1 MMKLTISKICKML
14 KIILPL
20 RGMKMNEKR
29 RLYIILSTIIFLF
42 ATIVPTIF
50 AIETSYKTIRVRI
63 SMKDDAPKT
72 INVVLSGAYYLAEN
86 PDINLPEGEYA
97 VSIIDTNK
105 VKIKGNGVAKTIGTS
120 LTFIRQKYSGTGD
133 HHLRINNTLYGSINY
148 LGDMKFN
155 VSSGKLVVTNHVPL
169 EQYLYGVVAHEMSN
183 SFPLEALKAQAVS
196 ARSYAIKSFST
207 SRDYDI
213 GDTPASQVYK
223 GYNPNYTNVIKAVNE
238 TKGQVV
244 TYNGNIISTYYSAS
258 NGGQTELPGNTW
270 GGGTA
275 KNNAYPYLAQKD
287 DPYDTRN
294 PSSLYQEVFVPK
306 AVDGTKYVAAESN
319 IDGEFVVR
327 IVGVTTAANIRSGP
341 GTNHSIVGTAPL
353 NAIYKW
359 ISTTTTKDS
368 AGYLWHKINF
378 TGNEDDPAY
387 IREDLGQKIENGRF
401 VYSNPI
407 LTDIQSQVFEKIKDS
422 KNINKPTDIKI
433 NSVNTFANGKE
444 RWPGTGSR
452 SYVTANAGV
461 TVQYY
466 AEGSSSLSSKINEN
480 VVVEL
485 MKTNSN
491 GSYLMGHPY
500 LNSNLRLR
508 GVKAAKDSSGL
519 DGYAIT
525 NARYGH
531 GVGMSQRGAQQ
542 MAKEGKTYKEILAFY
557 FDKTQIKTYD
567 TTVPELPSRGDSTD
581 TTQPAPTISS
591 SKHKLQSNSVTG
603 IAEKT
608 SVSAFLGNFSV
619 NNGSLSLVAADKK
632 AKTSGNV
639 GTGDV
644 LYLKDGSG
652 KTVKSYSVVI
662 YGDVNGDGEISIMD
676 LLRVQRHL
684 LDVSKVQGIY
694 SSAADVSKDGKVT
707 IADLLRIQ
715 RHLLNVSKITQ

>member
-1 MMKLTISKICKML
+1 MSKKSKISIYL
-14 KIILPL
+14 SVFIL
-20 RGMKMNEKR
+20 
-29 RLYIILSTIIFLF
+29 LF
-42 ATIVPTIF
+42 VSIAPTIF
-50 AIETSYKTIRVRI
+50 ASTDYKVIRARI
-63 SMKDDAPKT
+63 TMSPASPKT
-72 INVVLSGAYYLAEN
+72 INFSLSGSYYLAEN
-86 PDINLPEGEYA
+86 PDLVLAEGDYTLS
-97 VSIIDTNK
+97 VVDTNK
-105 VKIKGNGVAKTIGTS
+105 VKIKGKNIDVTVGSQVN
-120 LTFIRQKYSGTGD
+120 FIRQKHSGTGS
-133 HHLRINNTLYGSINY
+133 HHLTLKGTVHGTVNY
-148 LGDMKFN
+148 LGNMRFH
-155 VSSGKLVVTNHVPL
+155 VSSGSFVVTNHVPL
-169 EQYLYGVVAHEMSN
+169 EQYLYGVVAYEMSN
-183 SFPLEALKAQAVS
+183 VFPMEALKAQAVS
-196 ARSYAIKSFST
+196 ARSYAIRSFSST
-207 SRDYDI
+207 RDYDI
-213 GDTPASQVYK
+213 GDTASTQVYR
-223 GYNPNYTNVIKAVNE
+223 GYNPNFTNVIKAVDD

-244 TYNGNIISTYYSAS
+244 TYNGKIIATYYSAS

-270 GGGTA
+270 GGGTT

-287 DPYDTRN
+287 DPYDTAN

-306 AVDGTKYVAAESN
+306 TVDGTKYTATESN
-319 IDGEFVVR
+319 VDGDFVVR

-341 GTNHSIVGTAPL
+341 GTNFSIVGTAPL
-353 NAIYKW
+353 NSMYKW
-359 ISTTTTKDS
+359 ISTTSEKDS
-368 AGYLWHKINF
+368 AGFYWHRINF
-378 TGNEDDPAY
+378 TGNEADTAY

-407 LTDIQSQVFEKIKDS
+407 LTDIQSQVFEKIKS
-422 KNINKPTDIKI
+422 SRNIKNATDIKI

-461 TVQYY
+461 TVQFY
-466 AEGSSSLSSKINEN
+466 AEGSSSLSTKINEN
-480 VVVEL
+480 IVIEL

-491 GSYLMGHPY
+491 GSYLMSHPY

-508 GVKAAKDSSGL
+508 GVKTAKDSGGL
-519 DGYAIT
+519 DGYVIT

-542 MAKEGKTYKEILAFY
+542 MARDGKTYREILSFY
-557 FDKTQIKTYD
+557 FDKTEIKTLE
-567 TTVPELPSRGDSTD
+567 TTVPELPSRGDGTD
-581 TTQPAPTISS
+581 STQPAPTISS

-644 LYLKDGSG
+644 LYLRDGSG
-652 KTVKSYSVVI
+652 KVVKSYSVVI
-662 YGDVNGDGEISIMD
+662 YGDVNGDGEISIVD

-684 LDVSKVQGIY
+684 LNVSKIEGIY
-694 SSAADVSKDGKVT
+694 SSAADVTKDGKLT

>member
-20 RGMKMNEKR
+20 RGMKMNKKR
-29 RLYIILSTIIFLF
+29 RLYIVLSTIIFLF

-50 AIETSYKTIRVRI
+50 AIDTSYKTIRVRI

-86 PDINLPEGEYA
+86 PDINLSEGEYA

-105 VKIKGNGVAKTIGTS
+105 VRIKGDGVDKTIGTS
-120 LTFIRQKYSGTGD
+120 LTLIRQKYSGTGD

-183 SFPLEALKAQAVS
+183 NISVFPLDALKAQAVA
-196 ARSYAIKSFST
+196 ARSYAIQYMKQSGE
-207 SRDYDI
+207 YDVL
-213 GDTPASQVYK
+213 DTTVHQVYK
-223 GYNPNYTNVIKAVNE
+223 GYNSNNTNVIKAVND
-238 TKGQVV
+238 TQGQVLM
-244 TYNGNIISTYYSAS
+244 YDGKIIPAYYAAS
-258 NGGQTELPGNTW
+258 NGGQTELIANPWYGPNS
-270 GGGTA
+270 
-275 KNNAYPYLAQKD
+275 KYPYLVQKD
-287 DPYDTRN
+287 DPYDLKN

-306 AVDGTKYVAAESN
+306 AVDGTKYVAAESSL
-319 IDGEFVVR
+319 DGDYIVR
-327 IVGVTTAANIRSGP
+327 IVGVTNFANIRSGP

-368 AGYLWHKINF
+368 AEYFWHKILF
-378 TGNEDDPAY
+378 DGKEAY
-387 IREDLGQKIENGRF
+387 IREDLGQKTDNGRF
-401 VYSNPI
+401 LYSNSI
-407 LTDIQSQVFEKIKDS
+407 LADIQNQVFEKIKDN

-433 NSVNTFANGKE
+433 NSINTFANGKE
-444 RWPGTGSR
+444 RWPDTGSR
-452 SYVTANAGV
+452 SYVTAKAGV
-461 TVQYY
+461 TVQFY
-466 AEGSSSLSSKINEN
+466 ADGSSSLSSKTNESIEI
-480 VVVEL
+480 EL
-485 MKTNSN
+485 MKKNSK
-491 GSYLMGHPY
+491 GAYILSHPY
-500 LNSNLRLR
+500 LNPLLSMR
-508 GVKAAKDSSGL
+508 GVKITKDK
-519 DGYAIT
+519 DGMEGFAIT
-525 NARYGH
+525 NARFGH
-531 GVGMSQRGAQQ
+531 GIGMSQRGAQQ

-591 SKHKLQSNSVTG
+591 SKHSLQSNSVTG

-644 LYLKDGSG
+644 LYLRDGSG
-652 KTVKSYSVVI
+652 KVVKSYSVVI
-662 YGDVNGDGEISIMD
+662 YGDVNGDGEINVFDIAAIRRD
-676 LLRVQRHL
+676 ILGAV
-684 LDVSKVQGIY
+684 KIQGIY
-694 SSAADVSKDGKVT
+694 RSAADVTKDSNIDIFDVSA
-707 IADLLRIQ
+707 IR
-715 RHLLNVSKITQ
+715 RHILGTSKINQ